1 MRQSYGKSCREPS
14 TKQDLL
20 GTVQEMGRL
29 PHDWERETDA
39 ESVSRERAP
48 APPKQAAPVS
58 TLAWASA
65 VGNQAVQR
73 LARQTV
79 AREAV
84 EEEEVD
90 ESAVEPEAVED
101 AAPAAEEA
109 PPGDFAPEEAPADG
123 APAAD
128 EAPPG
133 DFAPEEAEGLA
144 ALDDLPEDELPE

>member
-58 TLAWASA
+58 SLAWASA

-84 EEEEVD
+84 EE
-90 ESAVEPEAVED
+90 
-101 AAPAAEEA
+101 A
-109 PPGDFAPEEAPADG
+109 PPGDFAPEAAPADA